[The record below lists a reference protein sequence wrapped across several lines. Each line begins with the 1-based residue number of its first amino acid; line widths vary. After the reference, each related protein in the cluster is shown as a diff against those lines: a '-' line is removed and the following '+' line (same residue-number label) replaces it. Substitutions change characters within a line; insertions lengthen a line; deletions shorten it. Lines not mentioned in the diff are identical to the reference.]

1 MTGFENQLKTE
12 FERGVFL
19 ILEIK
24 TRCVK
29 TIHELNNVFVGLLRD
44 QPAASELNWVEPLRL
59 AILDLAGTGA
69 EYFSVRDYVQSI
81 ERRYKGTVLLL
92 DDRQVKGLSEFTAD
106 ELKAPHMQWIKELD
120 RKVHAYREI
129 HAYRE
134 MFPDLNDS
142 GAVTMARYST
152 LKDLSDQ
159 ELFDLYKAFST
170 RECPFNTSM
179 NFSDW
184 VEWYEGS
191 KAYFDS
197 EGNVIP
203 ELAKQMLKTLI
214 AWKDQSLDEN
224 KYWLCRNYEIHP
236 SHEKTITAWIIESRK
251 SFGCGKAA

>member
-12 FERGVFL
+12 FERGFFL

-29 TIHELNNVFVGLLRD
+29 TIHELNNVFVGLLRER
-44 QPAASELNWVEPLRL
+44 PAASELDWVEPLRL
-59 AILDLAGTGA
+59 AILDLAGTGN
-69 EYFSVRDYVQSI
+69 EYFSVHEYVQSI

-92 DDRQVKGLSEFTAD
+92 DDRQVKGLSAFTAD
-106 ELKAPHMQWIKELD
+106 ELKTPHMQWIKELD
-120 RKVHAYREI
+120 RKVHAYRE
-129 HAYRE
+129 

-142 GAVTMARYST
+142 AAVSMARYSSQ
-152 LKDLSDQ
+152 KDLSDQ
-159 ELFDLYKAFST
+159 ELFELYKAFSN
-170 RECPFNTSM
+170 RECPYNTSM
-179 NFSDW
+179 DFSGW

-203 ELAKQMLKTLI
+203 ELAKPMLKTLI
-214 AWKDQSLDEN
+214 AWKDQSLDDN

-236 SHEKTITAWIIESRK
+236 SHEKNITAWINESRK
-251 SFGCGKAA
+251 SFGCDMSA

>member
-29 TIHELNNVFVGLLRD
+29 TIHELNNVFVGFLRD
-44 QPAASELNWVEPLRL
+44 QPAASDLDWVEPLRL

-81 ERRYKGTVLLL
+81 ERRYKGTALLL
-92 DDRQVKGLSEFTAD
+92 DDRQVKGLSAFTAE
-106 ELKAPHMQWIKELD
+106 ELEAPHMQWIKELD

-129 HAYRE
+129 
-134 MFPDLNDS
+134 FPDLKDS

-152 LKDLSDQ
+152 IKDLSDQ
-159 ELFDLYKAFST
+159 ELFELYKVFSD
-170 RECPFNTSM
+170 RECTYNTSM
-179 NFSDW
+179 DFSDW

-197 EGNVIP
+197 AGNVIP
-203 ELAKQMLKTLI
+203 EFANQMLKTLI

-236 SHEKTITAWIIESRK
+236 SHEAKITAWIIESRK
-251 SFGCGKAA
+251 SFGCDMVA

>member
-19 ILEIK
+19 LLEIK
-24 TRCVK
+24 TRYIK
-29 TIHELNNVFVGLLRD
+29 TIHELNNIFVGLLREL
-44 QPAASELNWVEPLRL
+44 PAASDLDWVEPLRL
-59 AILDLAGTGA
+59 AILDLAGTGT
-69 EYFSVRDYVQSI
+69 ESFSVHDYVQSI
-81 ERRYKGTVLLL
+81 VCRYKGTVLLL
-92 DDRQVKGLSEFTAD
+92 GNRQVKGLSAFTVD
-106 ELKAPHMQWIKELD
+106 ELNAPHMQWIKELD
-120 RKVHAYREI
+120 RKV

-152 LKDLSDQ
+152 LKCLGDQ
-159 ELFDLYKAFST
+159 ELYDLYKAFST
-170 RECPFNTSM
+170 RECPYNTNM
-179 NFSDW
+179 EFSDW

-203 ELAKQMLKTLI
+203 EFATQMLKTLI
-214 AWKDQSLDEN
+214 AWKDQTLDEN

-236 SHEKTITAWIIESRK
+236 LHEETISSWIIESRK
-251 SFGCGKAA
+251 SFGCDKAA

>member
-12 FERGVFL
+12 FERGFFL
-19 ILEIK
+19 TLEIK
-24 TRCVK
+24 TRCIK
-29 TIHELNNVFVGLLRD
+29 TIHELNNVFVGLLREL
-44 QPAASELNWVEPLRL
+44 PAASNLDWVEPLRL

-92 DDRQVKGLSEFTAD
+92 DDTQVKGLSEFTAD
-106 ELKAPHMQWIKELD
+106 ELNAPHMQWIKELD
-120 RKVHAYREI
+120 RKVHAYRDI
-129 HAYRE
+129 
-134 MFPDLNDS
+134 FPDLNDS

-159 ELFDLYKAFST
+159 ELFVLYKAYST
-170 RECPFNTSM
+170 RECPYNTSM
-179 NFSDW
+179 DFSDW

-203 ELAKQMLKTLI
+203 EFATQMIKTLI
-214 AWKDQSLDEN
+214 AWKDQTLDEN

-236 SHEKTITAWIIESRK
+236 SHEKTITSWIIESRK
-251 SFGCGKAA
+251 SLDCDKAA